1 LIATRLRY
9 RSVRAVILNSAGAPE
24 LAEIAEPEG
33 PDVLHVLACGL
44 CGSDVEKLGRA
55 REGTV
60 LGHEVVAEA
69 DGKRVALVH
78 HQPCGECERC
88 LAGHE
93 STCEKFGAATI
104 QPGGFA
110 ERVAALGGWVDVP
123 DDVDDALGSYA
134 EPLACVLRGAER
146 VPRGE
151 VLVLGGG
158 FVGRLL
164 EAVLRQRGDTVY
176 VRDTDP
182 ARSGP
187 EPPGRVGALVVCAPR
202 AGRDAVEAVEPGGS
216 ILVFADAGE
225 LDSAEIYRREIT
237 VAGSRSATRRH
248 LKEAVVLLPRLDLPE
263 PLVLP
268 LERFDE
274 GLAAYRSRE
283 ALKVV
288 FRP

>member
-1 LIATRLRY
+1 M
-9 RSVRAVILNSAGAPE
+9 RAVVLNSAGAPE
-24 LAEIAEPEG
+24 QAEIAEPDG
-33 PDVLHVLACGL
+33 PDVLRVLACGL
-44 CGSDVEKLGRA
+44 CGSDVEKIGRA
-55 REGTV
+55 AEGKV

-88 LAGHE
+88 LGGHD
-93 STCEKFGAATI
+93 STCVEFGSPTI

-110 ERVAALGGWVDVP
+110 ERVP
-123 DDVDDALGSYA
+123 
-134 EPLACVLRGAER
+134 E
-146 VPRGE
+146 GE

-158 FVGRLL
+158 FVGRLV
-164 EAVLRQRGDTVY
+164 EAVLAKRGDTVY
-176 VRDTDP
+176 VHDSDP

-187 EPPGRVGALVVCAPR
+187 EPPGPVGTAVVCAPR
-202 AGRDAVEAVEPGGS
+202 AGSDALERVEPGGS
-216 ILVFADAGE
+216 ILVFAEAGE
-225 LDSAEIYRREIT
+225 LDTREIYRREIAVT
-237 VAGSRSATRRH
+237 GSRSATRRH
-248 LKEAVVLLPRLDLPE
+248 TEEAVALLRELDLPE